1 MSYNK
6 MKKIFIHIPKNGGM
20 SLRHD
25 TTMKKHILLAEPR
38 NHKSPEYTKA
48 VLETMYK
55 NGDHHGWQH
64 ARWRDLNPDLIT
76 TTEAFAIVR
85 NPWARVVSRFMFAKK
100 VIEGEKKINRFQW
113 DGKTYV
119 IHTGKSD
126 YADISSFEA
135 FLEERHKWGN
145 KKYMWHR
152 AVRGWYPAYDY
163 VSDSKDNVRC
173 DILRLEHIDEELPK
187 YFGFEKMHLRPRNVT
202 GYKKD
207 YKDFYTKE
215 TIQIVA
221 DWYKKDIDF
230 WGFDFDTSATKN
242 TYNTW
247 KVRAK

>member
-1 MSYNK
+1 

-100 VIEGEKKINRFQW
+100 VIEGEKKK
-113 DGKTYV
+113 KTN
-119 IHTGKSD
+119 IK
-126 YADISSFEA
+126 
-135 FLEERHKWGN
+135 
-145 KKYMWHR
+145 
-152 AVRGWYPAYDY
+152 
-163 VSDSKDNVRC
+163 
-173 DILRLEHIDEELPK
+173 
-187 YFGFEKMHLRPRNVT
+187 
-202 GYKKD
+202 
-207 YKDFYTKE
+207 
-215 TIQIVA
+215 Q
-221 DWYKKDIDF
+221 
-230 WGFDFDTSATKN
+230 
-242 TYNTW
+242 
-247 KVRAK
+247 KVF

>member
-1 MSYNK
+1 

-145 KKYMWHR
+145 KKYMDR
-152 AVRGWYPAYDY
+152 KNY
-163 VSDSKDNVRC
+163 
-173 DILRLEHIDEELPK
+173 
-187 YFGFEKMHLRPRNVT
+187 
-202 GYKKD
+202 YKKR
-207 YKDFYTKE
+207 
-215 TIQIVA
+215 
-221 DWYKKDIDF
+221 
-230 WGFDFDTSATKN
+230 S
-242 TYNTW
+242 
-247 KVRAK
+247 